1 MEMVEKE
8 IARVEKAAL
17 ASSFKRDTA
26 GASSQKFSKAP
37 RNSTHTNKAGKRYQ
51 GKDQNAARS
60 TNSGQGN
67 VMEAKADEKETTGIG
82 GVLAEGD
89 ILGQYEI
96 DGQLYLQGDYHEES
110 LLLGTSCQG
119 MHPIHDEWRDGR
131 IEDTKEVVVE
141 STNKTAR
148 KYLVW
153 FASDESSW
161 LSADDIRLVASSNAT
176 IAKEIESGIGEW
188 TAVSRHPVEVV
199 SDSDDDKKVG
209 EIAAENDERVQAYG
223 NDLTELRV
231 GCADDS
237 IVSSGAVM
245 FKTRSKKKRDLEGG

>member
-1 MEMVEKE
+1 
-8 IARVEKAAL
+8 
-17 ASSFKRDTA
+17 
-26 GASSQKFSKAP
+26 
-37 RNSTHTNKAGKRYQ
+37 
-51 GKDQNAARS
+51 
-60 TNSGQGN
+60 
-67 VMEAKADEKETTGIG
+67 MEAKADEKETTGIG

-199 SDSDDDKKVG
+199 SDSDDDKKWEKLRQKTMNG
-209 EIAAENDERVQAYG
+209 CKPTAMT
-223 NDLTELRV
+223 TELRV

-245 FKTRSKKKRDLEGG
+245 FKTRSKKKRRFRGRVKKS